1 MSIKGYNK
9 ITQNVKLKPAV
20 IKPTRNA
27 SKRKE
32 RIGVGRG
39 GGGGRG

>member
-39 GGGGRG
+39 GRYWG